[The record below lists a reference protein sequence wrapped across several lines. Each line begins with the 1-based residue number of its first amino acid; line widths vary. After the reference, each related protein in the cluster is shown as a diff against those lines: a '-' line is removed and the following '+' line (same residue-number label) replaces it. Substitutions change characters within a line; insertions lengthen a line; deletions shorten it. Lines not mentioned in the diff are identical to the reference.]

1 MKDNKGLII
10 GIIIVI
16 VVVFIGGFFG
26 TKIYNLNKYKIS
38 TVTNDEYQEHKERL
52 KIANTITIENKK
64 LNDDE
69 YLIFNDIKI
78 KNDFE
83 KFEILDNSTD
93 EHRMYVLKDNDVV
106 KASFGFGSTTESLV
120 EILGDYFSIYGWT
133 EEHLSI
139 SKEER
144 IRFFEKY
151 NIKNDVDLIKFLS
164 TYEYK
169 ENNLFTST
177 NKMKENYFVK
187 FITSFLMSL
196 GESITLIDGDYE
208 GYILNMDEIK
218 EVSIIKNNKK
228 YVFTFLKTDYF
239 TDEYI
244 KELLNTLIIPEIQT
258 QNKSITK
265 YIIEEVEL
273 KYETVTINDVNK
285 KVGTKEIIQKGI
297 NGINEVTY
305 EITYDENGNE
315 VSKNAIAIKVIKEV
329 VNEEVVVGVSN

>member
-106 KASFGFGSTTESLV
+106 KASFGVGSTTESVV
-120 EILGDYFSIYGWT
+120 EILSDDLSIYGWT

-258 QNKSITK
+258 QNKSVTK

>member
-38 TVTNDEYQEHKERL
+38 TVTNGEYQEHKERL

-106 KASFGFGSTTESLV
+106 KASFGVGSTTESVV
-120 EILGDYFSIYGWT
+120 EILSDDLSIYGWT

-144 IRFFEKY
+144 IRFFKKY

-169 ENNLFTST
+169 KNNLFSQIY
-177 NKMKENYFVK
+177 N
-187 FITSFLMSL
+187 
-196 GESITLIDGDYE
+196 
-208 GYILNMDEIK
+208 
-218 EVSIIKNNKK
+218 
-228 YVFTFLKTDYF
+228 
-239 TDEYI
+239 
-244 KELLNTLIIPEIQT
+244 
-258 QNKSITK
+258 
-265 YIIEEVEL
+265 
-273 KYETVTINDVNK
+273 
-285 KVGTKEIIQKGI
+285 
-297 NGINEVTY
+297 
-305 EITYDENGNE
+305 
-315 VSKNAIAIKVIKEV
+315 
-329 VNEEVVVGVSN
+329 